1 MEDAREATDAL
12 TILLAFS
19 GDPISRLIPFQ
30 ELLKRVKSTAQ
41 TVQTKVAERMAALG
55 ETDSAISTT
64 DRYYAENMVISKW
77 KEFLERGE
85 DDE

>member
-1 MEDAREATDAL
+1 M
-12 TILLAFS
+12 
-19 GDPISRLIPFQ
+19 
-30 ELLKRVKSTAQ
+30 KSTAQ

-55 ETDSAISTT
+55 ETDSAISAT
-64 DRYYAENMVISKW
+64 DRYYAENVVISKW